1 MKVINLGIGYVG
13 LNTAAALAW
22 IGHEVCGID
31 IDPAKIESLKKGI
44 APIRENGLDDLLK
57 ACRTL
62 HFTTSMAG
70 VINDADVIFIAVG
83 TPSLPNGHANLAYV
97 NSAAKNIAQTIM
109 PTHDV
114 TIVVKSTVPI
124 GINAAIERRIR
135 AAVTARG
142 GDASKLHFAS
152 NPEFLREGCALS
164 DTFYPD
170 RIVVGTE
177 DDIAFKMLSDL
188 YAPLINKS
196 FTIPPSVPAPANRPD
211 SKLLRTNQTSA
222 EMIKYASNVFLALK
236 ISYINEISGLCEK
249 LGANTADVAA
259 GMGMDRRIS
268 PYFLNSGLG
277 WGGSCFPKDT
287 KAILQMAADYGY
299 DMPVVQAA
307 WDVNENQK
315 TRVIRQIQE
324 ALKVTNGVK
333 IAFFGLTFKPNTDD
347 VRNSP
352 AVDLAKKLI
361 DLGADVVFH
370 DPVGLPNARS
380 VYADEAFTFADS
392 ALDAV
397 RDADALI
404 IATEWKQYT
413 EIDYAE
419 VKKLMRQPNLFDT
432 RNILNGARIK
442 ALGFNYRGC

>member
-22 IGHEVCGID
+22 IGHDVCGID
-31 IDPAKIESLKKGI
+31 INAAKIESLKKGI
-44 APIRENGLDDLLK
+44 SPIRENGLDELLK
-57 ACRTL
+57 NCPSLKFAV
-62 HFTTSMAG
+62 SMEH

-97 NSAAKNIAQTIM
+97 NDAAKTIAQTIL
-109 PTHDV
+109 PTRDV

-135 AAVTARG
+135 ATVAARG

-177 DDIAFKMLSDL
+177 DDLAFNMLSDL
-188 YAPLINKS
+188 YAPLLNKS
-196 FTIPPSVPAPANRPD
+196 FKIPPSVPVPANRPD
-211 SKLLRTNQTSA
+211 TKLLRTNQTSA

-249 LGANTADVAA
+249 LGASTADVAA
-259 GMGMDRRIS
+259 GMGMDKRIS
-268 PYFLNSGLG
+268 PHFLNSGLG

-287 KAILQMAADYGY
+287 KAILQMANDYGY
-299 DMPVVQAA
+299 EMPLVQAA

-315 TRVIRQIQE
+315 IRIVRQIQDE
-324 ALKVTNGVK
+324 LKATNGAK

-352 AVDLAKKLI
+352 AVDLARKLI
-361 DLGADVVFH
+361 ALGADVVFH
-370 DPVGLPNARS
+370 DPVGLPNART
-380 VYADEAFTFADS
+380 VYSNDAFSFEDDPY
-392 ALDAV
+392 DAV
-397 RDADALI
+397 RGADALI
-404 IATEWKQYT
+404 IATEWRQYT
-413 EIDYAE
+413 DVDYAK
-419 VKKLMRQPNLFDT
+419 VKNLMHRPCIFDA
-432 RNILNGARIK
+432 RNILDANKIK
-442 ALGFNYRGC
+442 ALGFAYRGC